1 MPPIP
6 IPATFGV
13 VVCEK
18 SYHENRNTDISE
30 QFQSLSEPRSSLP
43 EYINPPPRLSP
54 PHANDFL
61 PIPGSLPVERHF
73 TLRGKY
79 LTSVHGPYLTS
90 MGPLSRLLRP

>member
-1 MPPIP
+1 M
-6 IPATFGV
+6 FGETRDM
-13 VVCEK
+13 CMNLE
-18 SYHENRNTDISE
+18 STGRWSRGLNQTDISE